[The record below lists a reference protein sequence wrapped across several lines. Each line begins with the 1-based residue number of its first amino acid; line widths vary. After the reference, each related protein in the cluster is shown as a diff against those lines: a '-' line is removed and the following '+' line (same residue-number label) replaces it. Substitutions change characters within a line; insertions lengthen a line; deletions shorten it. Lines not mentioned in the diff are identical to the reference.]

1 MKLSFTC
8 LLSTVL
14 SFTFGQIS
22 CQEFQDSIS
31 LTSDTIYINQPA
43 DSVIDIG
50 VQWMGHTDLSYM
62 GCEVNY
68 TDSNTLHLSGATVTG
83 GLFSPYPAPFFFSIN
98 INYLQPS
105 LPQNTVIKSRIDFFN
120 GNLADTCSAPLTFIV
135 NTNSVSIPNHS
146 LPTLNAHVSPNP
158 MQDHAVIEVRGNIN
172 SKYQVLI
179 RDLAGKEIFI
189 SQLLNSKSY
198 TLERSIF
205 PKAGLY
211 LIEITSKN
219 GNASTTKLFVQ

>member
-22 CQEFQDSIS
+22 CQEFQDSIT

-43 DSVIDIG
+43 DSAIDIG

-62 GCEVNY
+62 ICEVGY
-68 TDSNTLHLSGATVTG
+68 TDSSTLKLSGGTVTG

-105 LPQNTVIKSRIDFFN
+105 LPQNTVIKSQINFVN

-135 NTNSVSIPNHS
+135 NANSVSTPNHS
-146 LPTLNAHVSPNP
+146 IPNLNVHVSPNP
-158 MQDHAVIEVRGNIN
+158 MQDRAVIEVRENRN

-179 RDLAGKEIFI
+179 RDMAGKEIFK
-189 SQLLNSKSY
+189 SQPINSERY

-211 LIEITSKN
+211 LIEITSEIRN
-219 GNASTTKLFVQ
+219 SSTTKLFVQ

>member
-8 LLSTVL
+8 LLYSVL

-43 DSVIDIG
+43 DSAIDIG

-62 GCEVNY
+62 VCEVDH
-68 TDSNTLHLSGATVTG
+68 TDSNTLQLTGGTVTG
-83 GLFSPYPAPFFFSIN
+83 GLPSPYPAPFFFSIH

-105 LPQNTVIKSRIDFFN
+105 LPQNTVIKSQINFLN

-135 NTNSVSIPNHS
+135 NANSVSTPHYSPPN
-146 LPTLNAHVSPNP
+146 LKVHVSPNP
-158 MQDHAVIEVRGNIN
+158 MQDRAVIEVRENRN

-179 RDLAGKEIFI
+179 RDMAGKEIYR

-198 TLERSIF
+198 TLERSNF
-205 PKAGLY
+205 HKAGLY
-211 LIEITSKN
+211 LIEITWEN